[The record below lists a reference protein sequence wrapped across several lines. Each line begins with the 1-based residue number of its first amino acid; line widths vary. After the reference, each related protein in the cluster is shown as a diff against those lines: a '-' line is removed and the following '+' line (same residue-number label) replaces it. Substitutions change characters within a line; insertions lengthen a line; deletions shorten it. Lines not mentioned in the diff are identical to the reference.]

1 MHFQLTDEQTLIKE
15 TLARFL
21 ADRYDLARRRQ
32 YLTLPDGFSRD
43 NWRELTELGLPGLAL
58 PDTLGGIGGSAV
70 DIMIVMEEVG
80 YHAAVE
86 PFAAAFATGAA
97 LACADNKGEA
107 ERLAEGLIGGT
118 LLVSPALLEGRK
130 SSAGPPTTTARAEAT
145 GFHLNGAKRLV
156 PHPSA
161 DLFLVSASTA
171 IGPPGVRQQ
180 LFTVPSDAPGLSRR
194 CYSLIDGAPACDLH
208 LEDATVSHEALQV
221 DVGKGAEAIERV
233 ATTLAFAGAAE
244 SVGVLRRLVETTSDY
259 VKTRIQFGK
268 PLAAKQV
275 VRHRIAEMYMHSE
288 LARSA
293 VIGAAVRQR
302 DTQEWRRSVA
312 AAKVTV
318 GAAAD
323 FIGKQSVQLHG
334 GMGVSDEYEVAHAY
348 KRLMVL
354 KLIHGDARTHARS
367 LGAMAA

>member
-32 YLTLPDGFSRD
+32 YLALPDGFSRD
-43 NWRELTELGLPGLAL
+43 NWREISELGLVGLAL

-97 LACADNKGEA
+97 LACADDKGEA

-118 LLVSPALLEGRK
+118 LLVSPALLEGRE
-130 SSAGPPTTTARAEAT
+130 SFAGSPTTTARAEAG
-145 GFHLNGAKRLV
+145 GFRLKGAKRLV
-156 PHPSA
+156 SHPSA
-161 DLFLVSASTA
+161 ELFLVSARTA
-171 IGPPGVRQQ
+171 AGPSGVGQQ
-180 LFTVPSDAPGLSRR
+180 LFTVPGDAPGLSRS
-194 CYSLIDGAPACDLH
+194 CYSAIDGAAACDLH
-208 LEDATVSHEALQV
+208 LEDATVSRKALQV
-221 DVGKGAEAIERV
+221 DVGNGAEAVERV

-244 SVGVLRRLVETTSDY
+244 SVGVLRRLVEVTRDY
-259 VKTRIQFGK
+259 LKTRVQFGK

-293 VIGAAVRQR
+293 VIGAAVRRR
-302 DTQEWRRSVA
+302 DTEEWRRSVS

-323 FIGKQSVQLHG
+323 FIGKQAVQLHG
-334 GMGVSDEYEVAHAY
+334 GMGVSDEYEVSHAY

-354 KLIHGDARTHARS
+354 KLLYGDARTHARR
-367 LGAMAA
+367 LGAIAA